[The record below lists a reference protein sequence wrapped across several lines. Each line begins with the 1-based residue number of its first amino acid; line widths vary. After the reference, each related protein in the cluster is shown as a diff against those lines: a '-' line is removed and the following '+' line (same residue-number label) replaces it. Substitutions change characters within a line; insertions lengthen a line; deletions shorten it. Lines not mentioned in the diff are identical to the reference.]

1 MEHHSTREA
10 PHSLLRR
17 IIAATGI
24 IEEIDVGIIVYDR
37 NGTVVDSNDTAAQ
50 LLGDIVESAQSV
62 TGDEILTAIVKSD
75 GTFFD
80 LNEMPFMVAIR
91 EHRPV
96 EGELMGVDSFARP
109 RRWFRVSVTP
119 VAVEGLLDGAV
130 ATYVDVTKLTEHSRM
145 LELLATV
152 NEFLTTARSEESLL
166 QGLCDLL
173 VNVGGY
179 VLAWIG
185 VASDESDGRMD
196 YPFAAGE
203 IDYLFSGIVS
213 TVESSERGQGPSG
226 ISFRTRTVQVASDFQ
241 TQMRYEPWR
250 ERARRFHLASAL
262 AVPLDV
268 SKVAV
273 LTVYDSL
280 SALVTP
286 HLPPP
291 TFSPLNTEDLV
302 VFQFL
307 HQFS

>member
-1 MEHHSTREA
+1 MKN
-10 PHSLLRR
+10 LL
-17 IIAATGI
+17 IT
-24 IEEIDVGIIVYDR
+24 D
-37 NGTVVDSNDTAAQ
+37 
-50 LLGDIVESAQSV
+50 
-62 TGDEILTAIVKSD
+62 
-75 GTFFD
+75 
-80 LNEMPFMVAIR
+80 
-91 EHRPV
+91 
-96 EGELMGVDSFARP
+96 
-109 RRWFRVSVTP
+109 
-119 VAVEGLLDGAV
+119 
-130 ATYVDVTKLTEHSRM
+130 
-145 LELLATV
+145 
-152 NEFLTTARSEESLL
+152 
-166 QGLCDLL
+166 
-173 VNVGGY
+173 
-179 VLAWIG
+179 
-185 VASDESDGRMD
+185 
-196 YPFAAGE
+196 
-203 IDYLFSGIVS
+203 GIVS